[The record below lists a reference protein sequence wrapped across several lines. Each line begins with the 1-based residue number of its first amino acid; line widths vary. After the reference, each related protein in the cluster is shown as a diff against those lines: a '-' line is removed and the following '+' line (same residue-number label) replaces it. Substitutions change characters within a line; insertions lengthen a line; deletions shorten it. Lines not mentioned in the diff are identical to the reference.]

1 MCSTRVSNQDALF
14 PCLLCRDTLTLFK
27 LAWAVNTLQ
36 AFYRSVCEC
45 ANVSTSVFFINFFL
59 RFVLLLL
66 QDLEEFSFVTQLAGI
81 TDHLSVAMR
90 LSVSTGEEEP

>member
-1 MCSTRVSNQDALF
+1 MHRCVHVYINL
-14 PCLLCRDTLTLFK
+14 
-27 LAWAVNTLQ
+27 
-36 AFYRSVCEC
+36 RS
-45 ANVSTSVFFINFFL
+45 A
-59 RFVLLLL
+59 LLLP